1 VAFHNLNGAAMATA
15 QARRPAQQRIQHTS
29 ADFLDDTAA
38 EVMNQPLDMMASNV
52 AQATLVGRLDPITVR
67 EMKEQAEYEAFM
79 ETPVV
84 IEINETTDVNA
95 PPQVYVA
102 VNGDGRWLPRG
113 VPVRLQR
120 KFVERLAQAQEMR
133 FSTVNNKD
141 PDSDQGMKILRK
153 TAQSYGFS
161 VIQDNHPLGRRWL
174 MRMQRSG
181 S

>member
-1 VAFHNLNGAAMATA
+1 MPQA
-15 QARRPAQQRIQHTS
+15 QARPAQKPRIQHTS
-29 ADFLDDTAA
+29 ADFLDDSTA
-38 EVMNQPLDMMASNV
+38 ELHQQPIDMMQSNV

-67 EMKEQAEYEAFM
+67 EMKEIAEYEAFM
-79 ETPVV
+79 ESPVT

-95 PPQVYVA
+95 PPQVFVG
-102 VNGDGRWLPRG
+102 VNGDARWLPRG

-141 PDSDQGMKILRK
+141 QDSDQGMKILRK

-181 S
+181 T